1 MASTLRAQLEELY
14 ALILKERECAK
25 TMAMDELLHT
35 VQAKNELLRSLQSV
49 TKVAPEDRELAVAVR
64 EENRRNAYLF
74 WASLGFI
81 RESMSFFR
89 KELSPVSY
97 GAHGATVRGRSE
109 GMLLRG
115 RI

>member
-1 MASTLRAQLEELY
+1 MATTLRAQLERLHS
-14 ALILKERECAK
+14 LILQERECAK
-25 TMAMDELLHT
+25 AMAMDDLLHI
-35 VQAKNELLRSLQSV
+35 VQAKNELLQSLQSV
-49 TKVAPEDRELAVAVR
+49 NEVAPEDRELAVVVR

-81 RESMSFFR
+81 RESMSFFQ

-97 GAHGATVRGRSE
+97 GAHGAAVSGRSE